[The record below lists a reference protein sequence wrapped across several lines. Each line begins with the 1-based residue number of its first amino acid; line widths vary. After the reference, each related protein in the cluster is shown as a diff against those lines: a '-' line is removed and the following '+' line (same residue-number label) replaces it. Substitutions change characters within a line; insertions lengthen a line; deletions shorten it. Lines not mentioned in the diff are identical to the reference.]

1 MTVSSVPDFYGVPG
15 QGVVEQVD
23 TITLSHTAPAALS
36 KTGIVS
42 VPAKETQGNAPTADV
57 ISVFDVTT
65 STPLVQG
72 TDYVL
77 TPSGTAPE
85 SLTYSVTRVNS
96 SSASADTD
104 TARVTYRYGM
114 QQDQVFNFGGFQG
127 QAGAAPAGTQGQAAN
142 FDSEGSSAGGTGSAA
157 GYGSLTDPA
166 AGSQSSSET
175 GSPGSEYAV
184 TGTAPGPLGSA
195 LGSPDTEGTYGGG
208 LPENFTPAGTGL
220 TGTLETATGGGEN
233 LQPGMYSSPNGYR
246 APSSGVAGSTKDTT
260 LTDIL
265 GNQVNANPLPVN
277 AAYAAH
283 VIDTEYSGAP
293 AAPTRLA
300 SQTDAFSA
308 AAEGAPLYLSQKGLV
323 PATIVVTDTTAPAAM
338 VLTTDYT
345 LTIAG
350 NGEETT
356 AFITPV
362 GGGAF
367 TAGDNVSVT
376 YSYGDATYYGSN
388 TPASVPAAP
397 GTPSVTAVNRGVS
410 CTWAVPAG
418 LTPVDYYLLE
428 AEDRGTLYV
437 PASGQPVLDG
447 QPSPSGGA
455 SVGEPAYQ
463 ADTFDALAAA
473 LSAPSAPSPT
483 TAGTGGTVAA
493 GTYKVTRTYVNG
505 SGETVAS
512 SQGTVVTTG
521 ATSTITV
528 PSPSAVTGATGWYA
542 YASQAG
548 GSTLTRQQAAGH
560 PTAIGTPLVI
570 TAPPTSSGAQAPAAN
585 TSLPVTSKQGVVT
598 PAGQIIVR
606 NVSGTENDPM
616 QPDGTVLELG
626 YDYTVTQVGTGPW
639 AQYQIAILGTS
650 QNVKAGDT
658 IIVEYWY
665 GADPSSVTAVFT
677 QGLTPNT
684 PVIYKPDGTTPY
696 SQGYRF
702 RVAAGN
708 KAGLGP
714 FSAYSSYAV
723 PLNYNAPQ
731 PGHEG
736 STQTGTGALDPAN
749 AINPVYRPDGT
760 VLAGTGVGG

>member
-1 MTVSSVPDFYGVPG
+1 MTASSVPDFYGVPA

-36 KTGIVS
+36 KAGIVS
-42 VPAKETQGNAPTADV
+42 VPAKETAGNAPTADV
-57 ISVFDVTT
+57 ITVFDVTT
-65 STPLVQG
+65 STALVQG

-77 TPSGTAPE
+77 TPSGAGPE

-96 SSASADTD
+96 SSASSDSD
-104 TARVTYRYGM
+104 SARVTYRYGM
-114 QQDQVFNFGGFQG
+114 QQDQARNFGEFQG
-127 QAGAAPAGTQGQAAN
+127 EPGAAPAGTQGQAAN
-142 FDSEGSSAGGTGSAA
+142 ADTEGASAGGLGSAA

-175 GSPGSEYAV
+175 GAPGSEYAV
-184 TGTAPGPLGSA
+184 TGTSPGTFGSP
-195 LGSPDTEGTYGGG
+195 LGSPDTEGVYGGG
-208 LPENFTPAGTGL
+208 TPEDFTPVSTGL
-220 TGTLETATGGGEN
+220 SGTLDTTTGGGEN
-233 LQPGMYSSPNGYR
+233 LQPASYSSLNGYR

-265 GNQVNANPLPVN
+265 GNQVNANPLPVDTS
-277 AAYAAH
+277 YAAGN
-283 VIDTEYSGAP
+283 IDTEYSGAP
-293 AAPTRLA
+293 AAPTALG
-300 SQTDAFSA
+300 SQADAFSA
-308 AAEGAPLYLSQKGLV
+308 AAADVPLYLSQKGLV
-323 PATIVVTDTTAPAAM
+323 PSTIVVTDTTVPAAM
-338 VLTTDYT
+338 VLDTDYS
-345 LTIAG
+345 LTTAG

-356 AFITPV
+356 AFITPAE
-362 GGGAF
+362 GGAF
-367 TAGDNVSVT
+367 TAGDDISVA

-388 TPASVPAAP
+388 IPASVPAAP
-397 GTPSVTAVNRGVS
+397 GTPAVTAVNRGVS
-410 CTWAVPAG
+410 CTWDVPSG
-418 LTPVDYYLLE
+418 IIPVDYYLLE

-447 QPSPSGGA
+447 QPAPSGGA
-455 SVGEPAYQ
+455 SAGEPAYQ
-463 ADTFDALAAA
+463 ADTFRALATA
-473 LSAPSAPSPT
+473 LAAPSAPTPT
-483 TAGTGGTVAA
+483 TATSGGTVAA
-493 GTYKVTRTYVNG
+493 GVYKVTRTYVNG

-512 SQGTVVTTG
+512 SQGSVTTTG
-521 ATSTITV
+521 AASTITV
-528 PSPSAVTGATGWYA
+528 PSPAAAVGATGWYA
-542 YASQAG
+542 YVSQVG

-560 PTAIGTPLVI
+560 PTPVGTSLII
-570 TAPPTSSGAQAPAAN
+570 TAPPSSTGPQAPAAN
-585 TSLPVTSKQGVVT
+585 TSLPVTTRAGVVT
-598 PAGQIIVR
+598 PPGQVIVR
-606 NVSGTENDPM
+606 NISGTENDPM

-639 AQYQIAILGTS
+639 TQYQIAIAGTS

-702 RVAAGN
+702 RAAAGN

-736 STQTGTGALDPAN
+736 STGSGTGSLDPAN
-749 AINPVYRPDGT
+749 SINPIYLPDGT
-760 VLAGTGVGG
+760 VKAGTGLGG